1 MKNNK
6 LLNTFALTLLLLP
19 GWALG
24 QRNTIWLDGVRTT
37 TSKGWQGTPNAMRDF
52 YNYDFVDLVSTNS
65 SGSQEYDVI
74 LGVRDSDMPTS
85 PTAAMQ
91 MEPMLDNRS
100 NVLGIAH
107 DFGGLVLREL
117 ANRDNSLS
125 AMILDGVPNQGSS
138 AVKLATDADNLV
150 DKTSAQLI
158 LENAQ
163 SVQAMQDCDDCN
175 ALGIFETWIN
185 ALSTTSIDVFDQ
197 MANESSQI
205 TYLND
210 NPPPPEI
217 PFAILW
223 GSVEELSLM
232 SLMDS
237 RTSNNPWS
245 TPITTC
251 AAEAMERARK
261 DYETDLEI
269 LGLISTVSGF
279 FGRALSAFGEIA
291 GDIAGGE
298 TPSPGTVLSAFGDWV
313 VAERSAIIEDI
324 EAQREADQ
332 ELARILRCELSHQ
345 LLASEWQFGLIKY
358 GTVEVGTEE
367 VPLLPE
373 ASQALC
379 IQYCQEQFTGFPG
392 LSVFGNCVEDCMDDL
407 PTQTVTVYLPE
418 ENDGLLLKSEQM
430 LDGAAFVYHLEEHNH
445 FQETALSG
453 QPSEGTLNHAL
464 QELFDGTAGPA
475 FAVPKQ

>member
-1 MKNNK
+1 MKDNK
-6 LLNTFALTLLLLP
+6 LLNIFALTLLLLP

-24 QRNTIWLDGVRTT
+24 QRNTIWLDGATTT
-37 TSKGWQGTPNAMRDF
+37 TSKGWGGTPNAMRDF
-52 YNYDFVDLVSTNS
+52 YNYDFVDLVFTNS
-65 SGSQEYDVI
+65 SGSQEYDVT

-138 AVKLATDADNLV
+138 AVRMATYRQIPDA
-150 DKTSAQLI
+150 KTRAQLI

-163 SVQAMQDCDDCN
+163 SVQATQDCDDCN

-185 ALSTTSIDVFDQ
+185 ALSTSSVDVFNQ
-197 MANESSQI
+197 MANGSSQI
-205 TYLND
+205 NYLND

-251 AAEAMERARK
+251 AAEAMEMERK
-261 DYETDLEI
+261 EYETDLEI

-279 FGRALSAFGEIA
+279 FGRALSAFGEIVGEFA
-291 GDIAGGE
+291 EGG
-298 TPSPGTVLSAFGDWV
+298 TPSPGTVLSAFGEWV
-313 VAERSAIIEDI
+313 VAERTAIIEDI
-324 EAQREADQ
+324 EAQLEADQ
-332 ELARILRCELSHQ
+332 KLARILRCELSHQ
-345 LLASEWQFGLIKY
+345 LLASEWQFGLIEY
-358 GTVEVGTEE
+358 GTIEVGTEE

-392 LSVFGNCVEDCMDDL
+392 LSVFGNCVEDCMDDP

-430 LDGAAFVYHLEEHNH
+430 LDGAAHVYHLEEHNH
-445 FQETALSG
+445 FQETALSSL
-453 QPSEGTLNHAL
+453 PSEGTLNHAL
-464 QELFDGTAGPA
+464 QELFDGAAGPA